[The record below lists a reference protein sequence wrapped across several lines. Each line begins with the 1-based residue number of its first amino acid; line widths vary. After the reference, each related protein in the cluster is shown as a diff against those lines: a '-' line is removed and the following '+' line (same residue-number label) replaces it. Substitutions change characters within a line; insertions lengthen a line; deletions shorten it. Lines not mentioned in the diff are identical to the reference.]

1 MAPEGEGRKV
11 PKAFVVERGKVGHVL
26 SQLVL
31 DIRKIME
38 PNTAT
43 KLKVKSA

>member
-1 MAPEGEGRKV
+1 M
-11 PKAFVVERGKVGHVL
+11 PKAFVVERGKVGHIL

-38 PNTAT
+38 PNTAS
-43 KLKVKSA
+43 KLKVEKRK